1 MQIQTD
7 KMAQIIAKK
16 AHVPLVAVFKEL
28 PWQQLFTCSAIHY
41 SNVVQLQMQPYVI
54 RDHKANLLIVLTI
67 NFLYCAL
74 FIWGRDGRN
83 KGPAKFHAKC
93 AFTCYICLRSSPGS
107 PQL

>member
-1 MQIQTD
+1 
-7 KMAQIIAKK
+7 MAYKQGDLSAISLPR
-16 AHVPLVAVFKEL
+16 AHVG
-28 PWQQLFTCSAIHY
+28 
-41 SNVVQLQMQPYVI
+41 VQWI